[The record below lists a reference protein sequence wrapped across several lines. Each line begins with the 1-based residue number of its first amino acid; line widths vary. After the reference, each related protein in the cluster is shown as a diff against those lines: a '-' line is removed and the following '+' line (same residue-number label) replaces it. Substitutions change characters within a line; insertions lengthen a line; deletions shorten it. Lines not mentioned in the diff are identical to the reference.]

1 MRLLICLC
9 YTELHYSSAE
19 CSCGSDSRERKIPRV
34 LVEQKG
40 SHEVEQK
47 GSHEVEQSHDQ
58 RPFNFIQDD
67 EPDQDGFY
75 TFSVGAV
82 GGSYYM

>member
-40 SHEVEQK
+40 SHEVEQ
-47 GSHEVEQSHDQ
+47 SHDQ